1 MAEQKRSTAK
11 RTPVPN
17 VPPSATRAALDTE
30 PSAPSV
36 DSANLVLFQEKLYD
50 LALASLDRVRAAGVA
65 VQVIAAIAGVGY
77 AAIVAYL
84 AVTGDAAPLLRS
96 LVAPFFLALG
106 LVLGALSLA
115 AGRLPRGVAQVAAS
129 GGAQNRADAR
139 LSFFTRHVERS
150 AASSTG
156 FARSGAVAVAIG
168 LAAAVLPFIGVA
180 VADPAPAVAPMA
192 AVADRT
198 VEWPEQ
204 PEVASK
210 ITEETYFKAELYRAE
225 LAEAVAAADREFDAE
240 QARLESEAA
249 DARAAALVQPPA
261 PTALDSIPLLA
272 AITGGGLLL
281 VALRGVAAAITRRRL
296 RADA

>member
-17 VPPSATRAALDTE
+17 VPPSANRAALDTE
-30 PSAPSV
+30 PSAPSI
-36 DSANLVLFQEKLYD
+36 DSANLALFQEKLYD

-65 VQVIAAIAGVGY
+65 VQVIAAISGVGY
-77 AAIVAYL
+77 AAILAYL

-129 GGAQNRADAR
+129 GGAQDRADAR

-156 FARSGAVAVAIG
+156 FARSGAIAVAIG

-180 VADPAPAVAPMA
+180 VAGPAPEVAPMA
-192 AVADRT
+192 TVADRT
-198 VEWPEQ
+198 VVWPEQ

-210 ITEETYFKAELYRAE
+210 ITEETYFKAELYRAQ
-225 LAEAVAAADREFDAE
+225 LAEAVAAADREFEAE

-249 DARAAALVQPPA
+249 DARAAALVRPPA

-281 VALRGVAAAITRRRL
+281 VALPGVAAAITRRRL
-296 RADA
+296 RADE